1 MRIIRSDIGDR
12 MPENKK
18 DKKNKRDVNNRTPEN
33 NEGDPFK
40 KIEDKLETYFSLVK
54 EISKKN
60 PSFKKLEEDLGYL
73 VVMNS
78 YLSEGIIKAD
88 KKGMETY
95 NHVIADIEENFNFI
109 PKDLIK
115 DLKDLKE
122 QIFKNVKNDV
132 EKIKRDREDRTP
144 ENKKNQ

>member
-144 ENKKNQ
+144 ENKKN